1 MVVRAHTT
9 GKEHDTKSMIVEHLM
24 DPKPLSRTLLH
35 DFHEKHSTPAGNQHE
50 ADLQHII
57 EAEKK
62 PVHRQH

>member
-1 MVVRAHTT
+1 
-9 GKEHDTKSMIVEHLM
+9 MIVEHLM